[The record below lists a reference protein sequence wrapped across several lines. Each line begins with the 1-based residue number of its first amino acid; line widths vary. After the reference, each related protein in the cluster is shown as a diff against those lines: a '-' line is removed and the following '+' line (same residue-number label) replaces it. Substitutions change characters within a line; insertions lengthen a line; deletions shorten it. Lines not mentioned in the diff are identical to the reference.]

1 MYSAVISA
9 IRNVL
14 PKRNFSLTQFVTQIQ
29 NHATTKINLKFSM
42 DICLGLVLT
51 YIGYKC
57 LILTAR
63 SSLLTRFQESEFSSY
78 DALRNKPPLFG
89 TLDCSVLLEVLK
101 NKSPFL
107 TNSGSLDALKNNPLE
122 RLDARRNNPPLLKI
136 LEKFIINFEYVRLF
150 QNRRILGFS

>member
-1 MYSAVISA
+1 
-9 IRNVL
+9 
-14 PKRNFSLTQFVTQIQ
+14 
-29 NHATTKINLKFSM
+29 M

-57 LILTAR
+57 LILTAI
-63 SSLLTRFQESEFSSY
+63 SSLLTWFQESKFSSY

-107 TNSGSLDALKNNPLE
+107 TNSGSLDALKNKPLE

-136 LEKFIINFEYVRLF
+136 LEKFIINFEYVGWF
-150 QNRRILGFS
+150 QNRRILGFHNRSIFEHNYTKISGTRNFFYTLCQKVQVY